1 MKQISSM
8 FLRNVTCIDHAFVD
22 NAGFIEGGSYHQE
35 IIVSG
40 EIDEHEQVV
49 VDFSAVKKQIKTIID
64 AKETGFDHKLWII
77 KGWSDCQVIDLENG
91 YVRVVTPHHI
101 MVAPW
106 NALKIVE
113 GYHKYQMSPFDSVQS
128 QMEKEVQ
135 AGLNEANGVESIK
148 VEIKLTKQ
156 VFSQDPVT
164 FTYFHGLKHSSSW
177 GCNNIAHG
185 HTSFVEAY
193 DDLGMRVKEAEKI
206 IAHYLD
212 GAMLIF
218 KENLETPNKI
228 SYETPR
234 GKFSLSFTD
243 DVKKIV
249 MEQETTI
256 ENIVE
261 HVCEKL
267 GPVFDFYGV
276 SNVFISEGLQKG
288 ALKHIDHK

>member
-22 NAGFIEGGSYHQE
+22 NRGFIEGGSYHQE
-35 IIVSG
+35 IIVTG
-40 EIDEHEQVV
+40 EVDEHEQVV
-49 VDFSAVKKQIKTIID
+49 VDFSAVKKQIKAIID

-77 KGWSDCQVIDLENG
+77 KGWSDCQVNNLENG
-91 YVRVVTPHHI
+91 YVQVVTPHHI
-101 MVAPW
+101 LVAPR

-113 GYHKYQMSPFDSVQS
+113 GFQGYQMNPFDAVET
-128 QMEKEVQ
+128 QMTKEVE
-135 AGLNEANGVESIK
+135 AGLNEANGVDCIK
-148 VEIKLTKQ
+148 VQIKLTKQ
-156 VFSQDPVT
+156 VFGEDAVK
-164 FTYFHGLKHSSSW
+164 FTYFHGLKNSSSW

-185 HTSFVEAY
+185 HTSFVEVY
-193 DDLGMRVKEAEKI
+193 DDLGQRIKEVEKI

-234 GKFSLSFTD
+234 GKFSLSFTE
-243 DVKKIV
+243 DVKTIV

-261 HVCEKL
+261 HVCERMK
-267 GPVFDFYGV
+267 PVLDFYAV
-276 SNVFISEGLQKG
+276 SKVFISEGLQKG
-288 ALKHIDHK
+288 ALKQIAHK

>member
-22 NAGFIEGGSYHQE
+22 NRGFIEGGSYHQE

-49 VDFSAVKKQIKTIID
+49 VDFSAVKKQIKAIID
-64 AKETGFDHKLWII
+64 DKESGFDHKLWII
-77 KGWSDCQVIDLENG
+77 EGWSKCEVTDLWSG

-101 MVAPW
+101 LVAPW
-106 NALKIVE
+106 NALKIVK
-113 GYHKYQMSPFDSVQS
+113 GFQRYQINPFDAVQS

-135 AGLNEANGVESIK
+135 AGLNEANGVENIK
-148 VEIKLTKQ
+148 VSIKLTKQ
-156 VFSQDPVT
+156 FFGENPVK
-164 FTYFHGLKHSSSW
+164 FTYFHGLKNSSSW

-185 HTSFVEAY
+185 HTSFVEVY
-193 DDLGMRVKEAEKI
+193 DDIGRRVPEVENM

-218 KENLETPNKI
+218 KENLESPNKI

-234 GKFSLSFTD
+234 GKFSLTFTD
-243 DVKKIV
+243 DVKRIV

-261 HVCEKL
+261 HVCEKFS
-267 GPVFDFYGV
+267 PVLDYYAV
-276 SNVFISEGLQKG
+276 SKVFISEGLQKG
-288 ALKHIDHK
+288 ALKQISLK